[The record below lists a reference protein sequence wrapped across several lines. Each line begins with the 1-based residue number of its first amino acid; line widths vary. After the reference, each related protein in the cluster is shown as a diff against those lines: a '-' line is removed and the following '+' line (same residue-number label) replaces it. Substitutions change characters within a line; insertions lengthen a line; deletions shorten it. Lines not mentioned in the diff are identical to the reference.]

1 LGAELSL
8 DDRIVQVS
16 EAARRMIE
24 ASPDRSPQRQ
34 YEFYRR
40 AMSGIYTRLAATAQ
54 ALDGV
59 EAPRHALGAA
69 PAYSDVDALLR
80 ELDILVDSLA
90 VNGSSPL
97 AKGRLRHLRRAVAV
111 FGFTSRRSICA
122 RIRTSMSAS
131 SASSSA
137 PSERARNIGPLASK
151 RASNACWRNS
161 RRPVRSHP
169 LTSTS
174 DKAPDLRVIVSGVEI
189 GAAWRRTSKDNRSY
203 HSVKLDDPSFTAPIY
218 AKLFEGDDGECAL
231 IWSR

>member
-69 PAYSDVDALLR
+69 PADRV
-80 ELDILVDSLA
+80 
-90 VNGSSPL
+90 
-97 AKGRLRHLRRAVAV
+97 KM
-111 FGFTSRRSICA
+111 RSG
-122 RIRTSMSAS
+122 AS
-131 SASSSA
+131 TPA
-137 PSERARNIGPLASK
+137 
-151 RASNACWRNS
+151 
-161 RRPVRSHP
+161 RPVASRKRTP
-169 LTSTS
+169 
-174 DKAPDLRVIVSGVEI
+174 
-189 GAAWRRTSKDNRSY
+189 RRDR
-203 HSVKLDDPSFTAPIY
+203 
-218 AKLFEGDDGECAL
+218 DG
-231 IWSR
+231 